1 MAQALLDKHLISPK
15 KQEVVDKLLSTMAN
29 CIILTVQTEETTV
42 KLQTCIRLPKL
53 TLLKM
58 ISIKQ
63 ILLVRVIT

>member
-42 KLQTCIRLPKL
+42 KC
-53 TLLKM
+53 M
-58 ISIKQ
+58 IVEGMMHYGANSNA
-63 ILLVRVIT
+63 